1 MTIVRTPEASFAGLE
16 DYSFEPQY
24 AEVGGLRMHYVDEG
38 EPSAAPVLMLHGE
51 PTWSYLYR
59 RMIPVSAAAGHRVIA
74 PDLVGFGKSDKP
86 TETRDYSYQRHV
98 DWMTA
103 FIRTLDLTGIT
114 MFCQDWG
121 SLIGLRVA
129 IENEGRFER
138 IVIGNGG
145 LPTGGR
151 EMRFPP
157 RNAAAFL
164 AWRTF
169 ATLTP
174 DLPVGRVVDFGCLR
188 SLSRGERHAYDAPFT
203 VPGSKAGARV
213 FPRLVPLTPRNPA
226 APANRAAW
234 ERLGRWEKPFLTVFS
249 DKDPITRG
257 IDRIL
262 QRHVPGAAGQR
273 HGTVHGGH
281 FLQEDAGPELA
292 ERINDLIAGGR
303 SGEQPAHNHG
313 DRLPAERSSE
323 TGVKR

>member
-188 SLSRGERHAYDAPFT
+188 VSPGANVPPTTRRSRYPVRRPARAYSRGSFRSHRETRPRRPT
-203 VPGSKAGARV
+203 GRRGRGS
-213 FPRLVPLTPRNPA
+213 
-226 APANRAAW
+226 
-234 ERLGRWEKPFLTVFS
+234 
-249 DKDPITRG
+249 
-257 IDRIL
+257 
-262 QRHVPGAAGQR
+262 AAG
-273 HGTVHGGH
+273 
-281 FLQEDAGPELA
+281 
-292 ERINDLIAGGR
+292 R
-303 SGEQPAHNHG
+303 S
-313 DRLPAERSSE
+313 RF
-323 TGVKR
+323 